1 MVQVNNLTKLNVSY
15 LLPFRLGDRLQSR
28 RVSGCHRWN
37 TLLDATMSTSAIASQ
52 RLSNEALCFMPGPAP
67 NTPISRGQAVVIKGN
82 AANPNTVTELPRI
95 FSFQLS
101 AWAMIRTPST
111 TATRTAL

>member
-1 MVQVNNLTKLNVSY
+1 MVQLNNPTKLNVSY
-15 LLPFRLGDRLQSR
+15 LLPSWLDNGIQPR

-37 TLLDATMSTSAIASQ
+37 TLFDATTSTSAIANQ
-52 RLSNEALCFMPGPAP
+52 MLSNEALCFRPGPAL
-67 NTPISRGQAVVIKGN
+67 NAPISRGQAVVIKGN
-82 AANPNTVTELPRI
+82 ADIPNRVTAPPRI

-111 TATRTAL
+111 AATRTAQ